1 MNIVKHLADKDKIM
15 KADKKRV
22 MTKPMSELQKNSL
35 SHGRVLYYFNGLITR
50 MQNPDHDVSMLMSQ
64 EQLATLSSVTQLLIN
79 MRNEVIRGLQV
90 QRDNILAA
98 EIRSGNRCPRC
109 SAVGSKIRYVDQ
121 GAGLYALC
129 KKCGNSWQVLDK

>member
-1 MNIVKHLADKDKIM
+1 M
-15 KADKKRV
+15 KANKKRV

-35 SHGRVLYYFNGLITR
+35 RHGRVLYYFNGLIQR
-50 MQNPDHDVSMLMSQ
+50 MRHPEPDVRAFISHDQQV
-64 EQLATLSSVTQLLIN
+64 TLDVAAGILCN

-90 QRDNILAA
+90 QRDNILTD

-109 SAVGSKIRYVDQ
+109 SAVGSKIKHVDQ

>member
-1 MNIVKHLADKDKIM
+1 M
-15 KADKKRV
+15 KAKKKRV

-35 SHGRVLYYFNGLITR
+35 RHGRVLYYFNGLIQR
-50 MQNPDHDVSMLMSQ
+50 MKHPEPDVRALISHDQKV
-64 EQLATLSSVTQLLIN
+64 TLDVAAGVLCN

-109 SAVGSKIRYVDQ
+109 NAVGSKIKYVDQ
-121 GAGLYALC
+121 GAGPYALC